1 MQFCRSPAR
10 PATEFSPAD
19 FGLDFPVLRKSVH
32 ARRRRLVPLAVSP
45 RIVSALLDGTAPADL
60 TVRRSRAGCCGNEE
74 EPQWARAAPLTVIT
88 GDRKTRERRAG
99 RRRALDQNEQITCWR
114 CENDTGI
121 ATSMAVF
128 GTAPH
133 AAPAQAGT
141 ILACVSVRARR
152 PDDARC
158 PQHAR
163 HNCLPLRRRLGNL
176 LRDPSWLLGS
186 GLCRSRCWLGYHDW
200 IGNRLRNIDGFRAGL
215 MSTNHAGSP

>member
-1 MQFCRSPAR
+1 MGEASDR
-10 PATEFSPAD
+10 
-19 FGLDFPVLRKSVH
+19 
-32 ARRRRLVPLAVSP
+32 
-45 RIVSALLDGTAPADL
+45 
-60 TVRRSRAGCCGNEE
+60 
-74 EPQWARAAPLTVIT
+74 PLTVIT
-88 GDRKTRERRAG
+88 GDRKTRERRAE

-121 ATSMAVF
+121 ATSMAVRVIL
-128 GTAPH
+128 APRRT
-133 AAPAQAGT
+133 PSAQAGT

-186 GLCRSRCWLGYHDW
+186 GFCRSRCWLGYHDW